1 MTTTHSSSTNK
12 ATFIRHLPFES
23 ATSLADAKY
32 IATDRAETYRYKYRG
47 VAILAGDA
55 GVKVGQLIYLDGLSQ
70 GMSGYWTVLRVDHV
84 FGSGNASYQLEVLL
98 GTDILGDV
106 SDNVGADTEVRD
118 FAAELAEQ
126 SLDAAP
132 STLTDYSFGI
142 NAGKVESSVAYAPS
156 SKVVAPAYAPAAPTS
171 YDPDIYKNEVPNF
184 SSVKRTTT
192 WAAK

>member
-1 MTTTHSSSTNK
+1 MATTHSSSTNK

>member
-1 MTTTHSSSTNK
+1 MAVTHSSSTNK
-12 ATFIRHLPFES
+12 ATFLRHLPFES

-47 VAILAGDA
+47 IAILAGDA
-55 GVKVGQLIYLDGLSQ
+55 GVKTGQLIYLDGLSQ

-84 FGSGNASYQLEVLL
+84 FGSGNAAYQLEVLL

-126 SLDAAP
+126 SLDAGS
-132 STLTDYSFGI
+132 STLTDYSFGV
-142 NAGKVESSVAYAPS
+142 NAGSVESSVVYAPS
-156 SKVVAPAYAPAAPTS
+156 SKVVSPAYASPAPSS
-171 YDPDIYKNEVPNF
+171 YEPNIYKDEVPNF

>member
-1 MTTTHSSSTNK
+1 MTATHSSSTNK

-98 GTDILGDV
+98 GTDVLGDV
-106 SDNVGADTEVRD
+106 SENVGADTEVRD

-132 STLTDYSFGI
+132 STLTDYSFGV

-156 SKVVAPAYAPAAPTS
+156 SKVVTPAYAPAAPTS
-171 YDPDIYKNEVPNF
+171 YEPNIYKTEVPNF